1 MIALASPAPTS
12 LASLAKT
19 FLLYSRVRLFW
30 SPLFDSNHYHFSDL
44 LSAFVLH
51 HSQLIHENRCHLIL
65 YAPVSHILPIDII
78 NNAKWCY
85 MTLLM
90 MDVLKYTKPRQPSL
104 WNRCHDPY
112 YEGKRR
118 LSLDTNL
125 HYIHYITSSIALRKI
140 LHKGR

>member
-1 MIALASPAPTS
+1 MWYFHDLMIPLSSPAPTTLTP
-12 LASLAKT
+12 LART
-19 FLLYSRVRLFW
+19 FLLYSEIRLFW
-30 SPLFDSNHYHFSDL
+30 SPLFDSNHYHSSDL
-44 LSAFVLH
+44 VISASVLH

-65 YAPVSHILPIDII
+65 YAPVCHILPIDLI

-112 YEGKRR
+112 YEGKK
-118 LSLDTNL
+118 
-125 HYIHYITSSIALRKI
+125 AFVA
-140 LHKGR
+140 